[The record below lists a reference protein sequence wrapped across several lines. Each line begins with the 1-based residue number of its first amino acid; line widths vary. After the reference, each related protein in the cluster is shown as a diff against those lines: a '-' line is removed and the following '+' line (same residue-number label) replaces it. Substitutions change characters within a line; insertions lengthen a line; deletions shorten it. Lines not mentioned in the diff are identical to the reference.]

1 VQKLSRL
8 FVIACCALL
17 PFAAMA
23 GVTGTHGPDRGSGGP
38 VAKPKPAPAEEQ
50 SGDQNTKPEEKEK
63 KEVETVK
70 DGK

>member
-1 VQKLSRL
+1 MQKLSRW
-8 FVIACCALL
+8 FVIACCASL
-17 PFAAMA
+17 PFTTVA

-63 KEVETVK
+63 KDVETVK